1 MPDFTYR
8 IGRASPTGLA
18 FAVVIH
24 STMYVCA
31 TVAQATEKAER
42 MALEPRNPT
51 ADLAT
56 LTSGDGTVVWR
67 KRLS

>member
-8 IGRASPTGLA
+8 IGRASPTGRA
-18 FAVVIH
+18 FSVVIH

-42 MALEPRNPT
+42 MVLEPRNPA

-56 LTSGDGTVVWR
+56 LTSGDGTVVWQ